1 MNEIT
6 FLFFCV
12 FIPLFAVYMNTSL
25 SGLIFLLNTF
35 PFPFFFFFNF
45 GFLKEIN
52 TAFHITHHVCD
63 HLLETSQSDT
73 V

>member
-1 MNEIT
+1 MNVIT

-12 FIPLFAVYMNTSL
+12 FIPLFAVYMNTAL

-35 PFPFFFFFNF
+35 PFPLFFLNF

-52 TAFHITHHVCD
+52 TAFHITRHVCD
-63 HLLETSQSDT
+63 HPLETSQSDT